1 MCNTGLVKKSEKQIT
16 LDLCTFE
23 CLNPHIQATCD
34 VFSAFECLN
43 PHIQATCD
51 VFSAFECLNPH
62 IQATCDAFSAFE
74 WLSVEAVS
82 MYIYSIIQQG
92 QMGPC

>member
-1 MCNTGLVKKSEKQIT
+1 MRRMCNTGLVNKSEKQIT

-51 VFSAFECLNPH
+51 VFSA
-62 IQATCDAFSAFE
+62 SE